1 MDRTEL
7 SLIKVRNLIQR
18 KKKILI
24 MNQVNVERNQ
34 SLKNKIKKAKIKIMM
49 MINMH
54 IKINL
59 KDIKRNITT
68 EVTKRRP
75 LSKPMKSK
83 KRFKRNQLPN
93 IKTKE
98 ADVVVAKVIVEM
110 EMGLMDTVKVLVR
123 TEMAVNIVVD
133 KNACITLILLDLN
146 SIKAKKMTPVSTM
159 RKFKQLKLEILK

>member
-1 MDRTEL
+1 
-7 SLIKVRNLIQR
+7 
-18 KKKILI
+18 
-24 MNQVNVERNQ
+24 
-34 SLKNKIKKAKIKIMM
+34 
-49 MINMH
+49 
-54 IKINL
+54 
-59 KDIKRNITT
+59 
-68 EVTKRRP
+68 
-75 LSKPMKSK
+75 MKSK

>member
-34 SLKNKIKKAKIKIMM
+34 NLKNKIKKAKIKIMM
-49 MINMH
+49 MINIH

-68 EVTKRRP
+68 ELIKRRL
-75 LSKPMKSK
+75 LSKPMKS
-83 KRFKRNQLPN
+83 
-93 IKTKE
+93 
-98 ADVVVAKVIVEM
+98 
-110 EMGLMDTVKVLVR
+110 
-123 TEMAVNIVVD
+123 
-133 KNACITLILLDLN
+133 
-146 SIKAKKMTPVSTM
+146 
-159 RKFKQLKLEILK
+159 

>member
-49 MINMH
+49 MINIH

-68 EVTKRRP
+68 EVIKRRLP
-75 LSKPMKSK
+75 SKPMKS
-83 KRFKRNQLPN
+83 
-93 IKTKE
+93 
-98 ADVVVAKVIVEM
+98 
-110 EMGLMDTVKVLVR
+110 
-123 TEMAVNIVVD
+123 
-133 KNACITLILLDLN
+133 
-146 SIKAKKMTPVSTM
+146 
-159 RKFKQLKLEILK
+159 

>member
-49 MINMH
+49 MINIH

-75 LSKPMKSK
+75 LSKPMKS
-83 KRFKRNQLPN
+83 
-93 IKTKE
+93 
-98 ADVVVAKVIVEM
+98 
-110 EMGLMDTVKVLVR
+110 
-123 TEMAVNIVVD
+123 
-133 KNACITLILLDLN
+133 
-146 SIKAKKMTPVSTM
+146 
-159 RKFKQLKLEILK
+159 

>member
-49 MINMH
+49 MINIH

>member
-34 SLKNKIKKAKIKIMM
+34 NLKNKIKKAKIKIMM
-49 MINMH
+49 MINIH

-68 EVTKRRP
+68 EVTKRRL

-98 ADVVVAKVIVEM
+98 VDVVVAKVIVEM

-123 TEMAVNIVVD
+123 TGMAVNIVVD

>member
-49 MINMH
+49 MINIH

-98 ADVVVAKVIVEM
+98 VDVVVAKVIVEM
-110 EMGLMDTVKVLVR
+110 EMGLMDTVKVLEH
-123 TEMAVNIVVD
+123 TGMAVNIVVD

-146 SIKAKKMTPVSTM
+146 SIKAKKMTRVSTM